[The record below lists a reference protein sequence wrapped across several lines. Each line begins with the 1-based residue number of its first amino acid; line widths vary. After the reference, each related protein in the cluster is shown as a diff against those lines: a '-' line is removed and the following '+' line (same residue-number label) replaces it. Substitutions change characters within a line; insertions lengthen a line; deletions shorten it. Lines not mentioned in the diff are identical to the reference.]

1 MLSGGGDQQGGGGGG
16 GGGQWTKGTRK
27 VKDIPKQPDILNFSM
42 IMKNY
47 IVWNKSFEVKNNDR
61 TGMKWTGQVN
71 LQCHCLL

>member
-27 VKDIPKQPDILNFSM
+27 VKDIPKRPDILNFSM